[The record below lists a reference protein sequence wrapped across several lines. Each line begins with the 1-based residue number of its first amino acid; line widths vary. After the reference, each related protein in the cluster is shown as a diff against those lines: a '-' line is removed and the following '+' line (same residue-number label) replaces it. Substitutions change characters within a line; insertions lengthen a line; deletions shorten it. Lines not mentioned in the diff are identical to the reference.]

1 MGLLC
6 KELGFDI
13 VEFNA
18 SDTRNKTLIKE
29 QIGELLTTTS
39 LSAYAKGNPMIFE
52 LLFLYLLLFIYYIL
66 TKIITLIS
74 KNKTLPFNFMH

>member
-1 MGLLC
+1 MLLLGKTTTVALVC
-6 KELGFDI
+6 KQLGFDV

-39 LSAYAKGNPMIFE
+39 LSAYAKGIYDQMFINYMI
-52 LLFLYLLLFIYYIL
+52 IW
-66 TKIITLIS
+66 TKER
-74 KNKTLPFNFMH
+74 